1 MFRRHFLTSTIAG
14 LLGLVGCRRKTAPPA
29 VIAYTTSAPPT
40 MESLTDLVKEK
51 IQAELPESRASE
63 FALLTILGIAG
74 FLLQVIQ
81 YCKANQVAKQHAA
94 VNSKPRGGVA
104 AKMRA
109 RLAAEYCNRNP
120 DASIDTAKTYV
131 DGAIQAF
138 AKADPD
144 EMKQLHADLQSL
156 QDSPTPVDLFN
167 FSQSLGAAT

>member
-94 VNSKPRGGVA
+94 VKSKPRGGVA

-120 DASIDTAKTYV
+120 DASI